1 MKPSIRVLRKVFSKQ
16 RRYSRL
22 SFVENT
28 IGNLPNV
35 PRAKFPSSSGLFCF
49 ISICKFVSFNNPF
62 ATIISLFGLYYRI
75 RRFTLLIQTK
85 KMISMNYG
93 RSTGSWKLRIWV
105 KLDLIFSMRDIY
117 INSNLNPLTKF
128 TNSSKSTKLKDILS
142 WSITIP
148 IYWNNHQLCD
158 EMGHPIVDLME
169 SQWKLRQQHENFLV
183 EGKSL

>member
-35 PRAKFPSSSGLFCF
+35 PRAKFPGSSGLFCF

-148 IYWNNHQLCD
+148 I
-158 EMGHPIVDLME
+158 
-169 SQWKLRQQHENFLV
+169 
-183 EGKSL
+183 